1 MSNFQENQSHET
13 EHIYLYIHI
22 NTYVDIRSAYIYSIH
37 EIWNKELIVSNFQ
50 GDQTS
55 FGSKE
60 LWSAKIVGH
69 CIDQI
74 MLSLSHTHRHR
85 HRHTHSHTH
94 THKELNKLVYPHK
107 HKINNSNKNKKCN
120 QVQSIIPR
128 SLTSHLRGKLHVL
141 LVQMT
146 LFRLRWG
153 RS

>member
-74 MLSLSHTHRHR
+74 MLSLSLTD
-85 HRHTHSHTH
+85 TDTLTHTH
-94 THKELNKLVYPHK
+94 THTE
-107 HKINNSNKNKKCN
+107 S
-120 QVQSIIPR
+120 
-128 SLTSHLRGKLHVL
+128 
-141 LVQMT
+141 
-146 LFRLRWG
+146 
-153 RS
+153 